1 MTGEQP
7 RLAALGRRETATFV
21 CVGVA
26 VQYILVALRRWWW
39 WPRNISGGSE
49 QADLVKDLS
58 PPEAGDGKRKLG
70 REEKARG

>member
-1 MTGEQP
+1 M
-7 RLAALGRRETATFV
+7 
-21 CVGVA
+21 CGVA

-39 WPRNISGGSE
+39 WWRPVNISGGSE